1 MSLTCSTAWPMPSG
15 PVRKPEIARPGLNG
29 SPVVAGPWN
38 TSIRLPSGSASTIS
52 SFTRRSSAS
61 AREPR
66 ATATPKR
73 SSLPAKRSSVA
84 ASATSQPKKPTPSP
98 PSSVTTSRCLRSSMR
113 KASMPRLLSTSCM
126 PRNFSPKAD
135 QSSSDFARTPTYP
148 RASIDIGVLSPAT
161 ELVLQG
167 NFGVLHHLGELRE
180 IVLEHGGE
188 CLGRAGDDLIGG
200 RLQAFT
206 HLGRVQRFGGFA
218 LNQGDDLARR
228 IGGHEP

>member
-1 MSLTCSTAWPMPSG
+1 MPSG
-15 PVRKPEIARPGLNG
+15 PVRKPEMLRPGLNG
-29 SPVVAGPWN
+29 SLVHSAPWN
-38 TSIRLPSGSASTIS
+38 TSSRLPSGSEKVIIS
-52 SFTRRSSAS
+52 RTRRSSAR
-61 AREPR
+61 ARVPR
-66 ATATPKR
+66 VTTTPWR
-73 SSLPAKRSSVA
+73 SSPAAKRSRVA

-126 PRNFSPKAD
+126 PRNLSPKAD

-188 CLGRAGDDLIGG
+188 SLGRAGDDLIGG
-200 RLQAFT
+200 CLQALP
-206 HLGRVQRFGGFA
+206 HIGRIQR
-218 LNQGDDLARR
+218 L
-228 IGGHEP
+228 